1 VKANKRVSPWAVVC
15 VTVFAAFLFAAYFK
29 NSRRS
34 STPPPGVGKGE
45 SLPALL
51 RSDALKGC
59 AVTETEEKRS
69 SIVYTLRCDTWTVII
84 ERMPYLESEAASALI
99 EEGVMNVEALYA
111 DALSPYPGDISRK
124 VATDPRFRPQRFKR
138 EVAGVQYNYYLL
150 FANERFGYGAMSDD
164 AVKFRSLLG
173 WFYCAEA
180 GEFFR
185 VKYFAPLS
193 TEAHALENSFLALP
207 CK

>member
-1 VKANKRVSPWAVVC
+1 MAC
-15 VTVFAAFLFAAYFK
+15 VTVLAVFLFAAYFE

-34 STPPPGVGKGE
+34 STPPAGVSKE
-45 SLPALL
+45 PLPALL

-59 AVTETEEKRS
+59 VVTETEEKRS
-69 SIVYTLRCDTWTVII
+69 SVVYTLKCDTWTVII

-99 EEGVMNVEALYA
+99 EEGMMNVEALYA

-124 VATDPRFRPQRFKR
+124 VATDPRFRPQRFQR
-138 EVAGVQYNYYLL
+138 EVAGVRYNYYLL
-150 FANERFGYGAMSDD
+150 FANERFGYGAMTDD

-173 WFYCAEA
+173 WFYCAPTR
-180 GEFFR
+180 EFFR

-193 TEAHALENSFLALP
+193 TEARALENSFLALP